1 MTPHDIEQMKAD
13 REAGTPGPWRPGH
26 DGVLAI
32 GSVDTASCAVLGRIA
47 TAHET
52 DGVDSD
58 GRHWSTS
65 GSAYAN
71 ARRIARVPDMEAE
84 ILRLR
89 EALGEARI
97 DLMLCA
103 DNARDAAKTDPRWEG
118 VAEKLMARV
127 AECDK
132 ALNGDAP

>member
-1 MTPHDIEQMKAD
+1 MTQDNCVRKGEKDDRDACNGMTVLDIEHMQLD
-13 REAGTPGPWRPGH
+13 RAAETRGPWRPSF

-65 GSAYAN
+65 GGAYAR
-71 ARRIARVPDMEAE
+71 AS
-84 ILRLR
+84 
-89 EALGEARI
+89 
-97 DLMLCA
+97 
-103 DNARDAAKTDPRWEG
+103 
-118 VAEKLMARV
+118 
-127 AECDK
+127 
-132 ALNGDAP
+132 